1 MKATKVV
8 IYIYYAIFLNDQA
21 ISQYKGFVVLYY
33 VISLLIF
40 KRLTRDLSSKL
51 NKLSGY
57 VKYMDKG
64 IETYPT
70 KLQAKDVKS
79 IARLDDAHI
88 WDSYPFLV
96 FTVECSNRSNIFY
109 QK

>member
-1 MKATKVV
+1 M
-8 IYIYYAIFLNDQA
+8 N
-21 ISQYKGFVVLYY
+21 
-33 VISLLIF
+33 
-40 KRLTRDLSSKL
+40 LSSKL

-57 VKYMDKG
+57 VKYKDKA

-79 IARLDDAHI
+79 ISLLDDPHI
-88 WDSYPFLV
+88 WDSYQFLV
-96 FTVECSNRSNIFY
+96 FTVECSNSSNIFY